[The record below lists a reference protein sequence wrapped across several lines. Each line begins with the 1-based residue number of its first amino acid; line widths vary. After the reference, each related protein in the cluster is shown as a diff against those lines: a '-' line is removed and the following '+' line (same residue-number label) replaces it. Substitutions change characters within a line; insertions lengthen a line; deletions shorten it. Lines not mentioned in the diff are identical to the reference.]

1 MLNSSMLLPRFSMK
15 QSQRVIRV
23 VTEIDVNRWIMRT
36 LNNVNAKVFPVDE
49 IMTTEATSPCLR
61 KAYYQRIKATVPT
74 PTEFLKIV
82 GNDVH
87 LKLQDVLKEEG
98 YEIEVGVSVKI
109 NDFKLVGR
117 VDALKDDGD
126 DPHIIEFKTIQEIP
140 QEPYESH
147 VLQVQAYL
155 LMTGLEKGY
164 LVYLARKDGR
174 VKVFKVHKDKKALK
188 RLVERAHILYKA
200 LKEKVPPPP
209 ERGPWCNTCPFTLTC
224 SKR

>member
-1 MLNSSMLLPRFSMK
+1 MK

-23 VTEIDVNRWIMRT
+23 VTEIDVNRWIIRA
-36 LNNVNAKVFPVDE
+36 LNNVNTKVFPVDE
-49 IMTTEATSPCLR
+49 ITVTEATSPCLR
-61 KAYYQRIKATVPT
+61 KAYYQRIKVAAPT
-74 PTEFLKIV
+74 PIEFLKII

-87 LKLQDVLKEEG
+87 LKLQDVLRNEG
-98 YEIEVGVSVKI
+98 YQIEVGLSVKI
-109 NDFKLVGR
+109 GDFKLIGR
-117 VDALKDDGD
+117 VDALKDDGE
-126 DPHIIEFKTIQEIP
+126 DPHLIEFKTIQEVP

-164 LVYLARKDGR
+164 LAYLSRKDGR
-174 VKVFKVHKDKKALK
+174 VKVFKVAKDKKALK
-188 RLVERAHILYKA
+188 KLVKRAYIFYKA

-209 ERGPWCNTCPFTLTC
+209 EKGPWCNNCQFTLTC

>member
-1 MLNSSMLLPRFSMK
+1 M
-15 QSQRVIRV
+15 
-23 VTEIDVNRWIMRT
+23 VTEVDVNRWI
-36 LNNVNAKVFPVDE
+36 LKALSSVNVKLFSADE
-49 IMTTEATSPCLR
+49 ITASETSSPCLR
-61 KAYYQRIKATVPT
+61 RAYLQRIKAAAPT
-74 PTEFLKIV
+74 PVEFLKIV

-98 YEIEVGVSVKI
+98 YLTEVGVSIKI
-109 NDFKLVGR
+109 GDFKLVGR
-117 VDALKDDGD
+117 VDALKDDGEN
-126 DPHIIEFKTIQEIP
+126 PHLIEFKTVQEIP
-140 QEPYESH
+140 QEPHESH

-155 LMTGLEKGY
+155 LMAGLEKGY

-174 VKVFKVHKDKKALK
+174 VKVFKIHKDKKALK
-188 RLVERAHILYKA
+188 KVVERAYLLHKA

>member
-1 MLNSSMLLPRFSMK
+1 MVN
-15 QSQRVIRV
+15 
-23 VTEIDVNRWIMRT
+23 EIDVNRWILKA
-36 LNNVNAKVFPVDE
+36 LNSINVKVFSVDE
-49 IMTTEATSPCLR
+49 ITVSEATAPCLR
-61 KAYYQRIKATVPT
+61 KAYYQRIRATVPT
-74 PTEFLKIV
+74 PIEFLKIV

-87 LKLQDVLKEEG
+87 LKLQDVLREEG
-98 YEIEVGVSVKI
+98 YQIEVGVSIKI
-109 NDFKLVGR
+109 GDFKLIGR
-117 VDALKDDGD
+117 VDALKDDGENT
-126 DPHIIEFKTIQEIP
+126 HLIEFKTVEEVP

-174 VKVFKVHKDKKALK
+174 IKVFKIHKDKKALK
-188 RLVERAHILYKA
+188 RLVERAYILYKA

-209 ERGPWCNTCPFTLTC
+209 ERGPWCNNCQFTLTC